1 MAHVSDEE
9 FAEFKRQVIGEVALG
24 SISCDELNEKIKA
37 WQDEYGKNYKE
48 GSDEDNEKVNKKK
61 ARLRRQWKSDA
72 KRYAKEQGASLPVNV
87 EEVQTPLSSH
97 TGAMPGTSGVGTS
110 SRTMPSSATDTQT
123 TRSTNS
129 CYEDAEAPSKESA
142 SEDLSDE
149 MHVVPLIA
157 LPEVEAL
164 LQSAF
169 LKGLLYGTGTCMFFI
184 SVGWLMALAFV

>member
-87 EEVQTPLSSH
+87 EEVQTPLSVH
-97 TGAMPGTSGVGTS
+97 TGPSTSA
-110 SRTMPSSATDTQT
+110 PSSSTPDSGPRSATYYRPPTSDTT
-123 TRSTNS
+123 
-129 CYEDAEAPSKESA
+129 AESKESS
-142 SEDLSDE
+142 SEELREDE